1 MTIDERDAEPY
12 PVATVRAQA
21 PRFGG
26 TSLFHLST
34 GGVDDGLWRVQ
45 DGKSYLVRKG
55 ADAAL
60 VEPPAVSRD
69 GSRVAVVVRRDGK
82 RHLGIMALDGS
93 DSRTLAP
100 SIDVHGTGA

>member
-1 MTIDERDAEPY
+1 MSENSRRLAATNASASEQMANPTASLWRVPLGDRVADERDAEPY

-45 DGKSYLVRKG
+45 DGKS
-55 ADAAL
+55 
-60 VEPPAVSRD
+60 
-69 GSRVAVVVRRDGK
+69 
-82 RHLGIMALDGS
+82 
-93 DSRTLAP
+93 
-100 SIDVHGTGA
+100 